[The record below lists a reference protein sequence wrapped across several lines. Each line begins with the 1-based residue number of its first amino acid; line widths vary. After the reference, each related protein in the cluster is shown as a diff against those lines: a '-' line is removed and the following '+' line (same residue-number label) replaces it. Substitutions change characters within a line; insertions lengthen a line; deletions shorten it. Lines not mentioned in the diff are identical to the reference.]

1 MRSKPGVYDMDKL
14 TNKIVTVRTD
24 KFLSKA
30 ETYSQWK
37 KNSRT
42 AKQEGKGTV
51 MKLDR
56 TDLFIM
62 ACIV

>member
-1 MRSKPGVYDMDKL
+1 MDKL

-24 KFLSKA
+24 KFLSEA

-37 KNSRT
+37 KKWRT
-42 AKQEGKGTV
+42 ARQEGKGKV

-56 TDLFIM
+56 TDLFIVV
-62 ACIV
+62 CIV

>member
-1 MRSKPGVYDMDKL
+1 MDKL

-30 ETYSQWK
+30 ETYNQCK
-37 KNSRT
+37 KNCRM
-42 AKQEGKGTV
+42 AKQEGKGMV

-62 ACIV
+62 VCIV